1 MQQSAAFKILRTRLK
16 TVPSYSFNSEQFRR
30 TSSGNPYQILHHIP
44 SGSQITEDG
53 DSIQDGANSHNG
65 INFASRLQQFGQMQ
79 HQHRMHAKTQSQLR
93 NSSST
98 SSSRVRYFFHI
109 HSISNL
115 YKYLNEYV
123 LSFFLAP
130 KLGEMGW
137 FEYLE

>member
-30 TSSGNPYQILHHIP
+30 TSSGNPYQILHHIS

-79 HQHRMHAKTQSQLR
+79 HQHRMHAKKQAQLR

-98 SSSRVRYFFHI
+98 SSSRVCYFFHI

-123 LSFFLAP
+123 FKFFF
-130 KLGEMGW
+130 GT
-137 FEYLE
+137 